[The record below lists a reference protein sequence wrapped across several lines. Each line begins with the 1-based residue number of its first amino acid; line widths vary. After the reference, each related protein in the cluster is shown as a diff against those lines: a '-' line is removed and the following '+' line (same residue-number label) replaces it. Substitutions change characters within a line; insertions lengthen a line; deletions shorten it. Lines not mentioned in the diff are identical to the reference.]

1 MSSCPAGG
9 SVDGDAAFEPD
20 NDGVPVP
27 LSMTE
32 GLQHIR
38 MMEGV
43 SRSLPSSPLL
53 SHQAVGVRLQPVKK
67 LTGRGRCAPQSTHLS
82 PAAHAEAPE
91 S

>member
-20 NDGVPVP
+20 DGVPVP

-67 LTGRGRCAPQSTHLS
+67 LTGRGRCTPQSAHLS
-82 PAAHAEAPE
+82 PAAHVEGPE